1 MSQSDKKETVLVLAA
16 HNDDGIIG
24 AGGTLA
30 KYAKEGKVI
39 KTVVFSFGENSHPHL
54 KSKVVKMM
62 RYKEAITGDKIIGGS
77 GVAFLDLKEMS
88 FKKDAEEKKVIDV
101 LKEIIIHEEPTKIFT
116 HSINDTM
123 PDHRAVHHLV
133 METVKDIDFKGDV
146 YSFGVWNVIDV
157 FHRNRP
163 KMVVDISDT
172 FKKKIKAFKAH
183 KSQKNAQISLMWK
196 IYVQDFF
203 NGLNANCRFAEVF
216 VKLR

>member
-30 KYAKEGKVI
+30 KYAKEGSA
-39 KTVVFSFGENSHPHL
+39 SFL
-54 KSKVVKMM
+54 KLISFKS
-62 RYKEAITGDKIIGGS
+62 RNAITGDKIIGGS